1 MINPALEAGVHQTS
15 SFTAEPDEPATRV
28 LCTVER
34 EEPTLSG
41 RVGRETEGNSTGEK
55 SGQAGLASAHRQTGS
70 GSPRRSHSAKMQKR
84 GVPPAGASGSPP
96 LSPQLRRTRARRA
109 HPPHT
114 SARLRGSPR
123 PEDPRAAA
131 PTYPATRTA
140 HRGPRTAA
148 ASCRTWSPTGL
159 LPSASGGRKGPRRV
173 RIPNFLGATRGVAA
187 APSDCASETEGSD
200 PGRMGQAALRR
211 RRAADQDLDSLQRPP
226 HGDSGP
232 AAAALSPPAPAPS
245 APARRG
251 RTLSAA
257 RCPLQ
262 QAGLRTRAL
271 RMRTRGG
278 VGERGRNAA
287 PAPPARLEP
296 VRAPAGCRS
305 ADTSGRSQRK
315 QQPIG
320 VSDLRPPTCG
330 ARLESGSR
338 LMGRG
343 ESQGLGALSFS
354 ISP

>member
-1 MINPALEAGVHQTS
+1 MHQTS
-15 SFTAEPDEPATRV
+15 RFTAEPDEPATRV
-28 LCTVER
+28 LCTVE
-34 EEPTLSG
+34 EKPTLSG
-41 RVGRETEGNSTGEK
+41 RVGRKTEGNSTGEK
-55 SGQAGLASAHRQTGS
+55 SGQAGLASAHRQTGR

-84 GVPPAGASGSPP
+84 GVPQAGSSGSPP

-148 ASCRTWSPTGL
+148 ASCRTWSPAGR
-159 LPSASGGRKGPRRV
+159 LPSGGGGRKGPRRV
-173 RIPNFLGATRGVAA
+173 RIPNFLGASRGVAA
-187 APSDCASETEGSD
+187 APSDCASETEGSG

-251 RTLSAA
+251 RTPSAA

-296 VRAPAGCRS
+296 VRAPAG
-305 ADTSGRSQRK
+305 A
-315 QQPIG
+315 
-320 VSDLRPPTCG
+320 G
-330 ARLESGSR
+330 ARIPVGGVRENNSQSASPISVRR
-338 LMGRG
+338 LAGPA
-343 ESQGLGALSFS
+343 SNLGAG
-354 ISP
+354 

>member
-55 SGQAGLASAHRQTGS
+55 SGQAGLASAHRQTGR

-148 ASCRTWSPTGL
+148 ASCRTWSPAGL
-159 LPSASGGRKGPRRV
+159 LPSAGGGRKGPRRV
-173 RIPNFLGATRGVAA
+173 RIPNFLGASHAGWRRPPATAPRRLRAA
-187 APSDCASETEGSD
+187 ARAEWA
-200 PGRMGQAALRR
+200 RLRC
-211 RRAADQDLDSLQRPP
+211 D
-226 HGDSGP
+226 G
-232 AAAALSPPAPAPS
+232 
-245 APARRG
+245 
-251 RTLSAA
+251 
-257 RCPLQ
+257 
-262 QAGLRTRAL
+262 AGLRTRTWTPSNVPL
-271 RMRTRGG
+271 TGTRGQLPPLCRLRRLLRQPR
-278 VGERGRNAA
+278 VAA
-287 PAPPARLEP
+287 AAHSPL
-296 VRAPAGCRS
+296 
-305 ADTSGRSQRK
+305 
-315 QQPIG
+315 
-320 VSDLRPPTCG
+320 
-330 ARLESGSR
+330 
-338 LMGRG
+338 
-343 ESQGLGALSFS
+343 LGALSNRRGCGLEL
-354 ISP
+354 